1 MMKAVNFLLGSI
13 LALPL
18 FAHADALKLQKS
30 TQEFDQY
37 RGQITVNGEYSYY
50 FDDEVAG
57 DVICFHPSAP
67 SDQLIPR
74 KPDDRRS
81 RWFCFRDTQQAA
93 QALKLNKR
101 PKEGYIG
108 YTGHA
113 IVTVGEYAV
122 YKGESDGTDL
132 AKLVSVQK
140 ADTPKLV
147 KSSGY

>member
-57 DVICFHPSAP
+57 DFICFHPSAGRVE
-67 SDQLIPR
+67 SLYI
-74 KPDDRRS
+74 KT
-81 RWFCFRDTQQAA
+81 FDT
-93 QALKLNKR
+93 
-101 PKEGYIG
+101 G
-108 YTGHA
+108 
-113 IVTVGEYAV
+113 
-122 YKGESDGTDL
+122 
-132 AKLVSVQK
+132 AKV
-140 ADTPKLV
+140 D
-147 KSSGY
+147 